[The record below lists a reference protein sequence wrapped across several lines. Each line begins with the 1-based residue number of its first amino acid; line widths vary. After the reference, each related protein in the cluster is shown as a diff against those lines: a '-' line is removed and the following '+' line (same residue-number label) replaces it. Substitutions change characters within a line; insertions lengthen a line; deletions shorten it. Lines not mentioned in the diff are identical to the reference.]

1 MTALAI
7 TPLEH
12 ELANDV
18 TAAARGDRDAFA
30 RLIAATSGVVCA
42 VALAIT
48 RDVPA
53 SEDVAQDAFFA
64 AWLGLPRLRDPTS
77 FLPWLR
83 QVTRFRARSW
93 LRARVRRG
101 GDDADLAA
109 VADPRPSAAQQLLAD
124 EDRRALDEAFAA
136 LPEDAR
142 EVVTLY
148 YREGASTAQL
158 AALLGVGEP
167 AIRQRLARA
176 RSALRAHLLD
186 RLGETLRRTGP
197 GVGLSSAVLALIV
210 AAPST
215 ATAATLA
222 GAGGTS
228 ALAKLLP
235 AAGGVGLGLF
245 AGVLG
250 VVAGLRPH
258 LREAID
264 DAERRELHRLG
275 RTAAATTA
283 IAALG
288 YGLIGVYQSA
298 AIALAI
304 HVAFGVTM
312 LALYGGWLPRITGP
326 RDPVRVAADPRFART
341 LWRRRWLGRVA
352 FTGGFAASTWG
363 LIHALGTAGL
373 L

>member
-7 TPLEH
+7 TPLERQ
-12 ELANDV
+12 LADDV
-18 TAAARGDRDAFA
+18 ASAARGDRDAFA

-53 SEDVAQDAFFA
+53 SEDVAQDAFLA

-93 LRARVRRG
+93 RRGAVRRG
-101 GDDADLAA
+101 DDAGLATA
-109 VADPRPSAAQQLLAD
+109 ADPRPTAAQLLLAD

-148 YREGASTAQL
+148 YREGTSTAQL

-186 RLGETLRRTGP
+186 RLGDTLRRTGP

-210 AAPST
+210 AAPGS
-215 ATAATLA
+215 ASAATLA
-222 GAGGTS
+222 GAGGST

-235 AAGGVGLGLF
+235 AAGGLGVGLV

-250 VVAGLRPH
+250 VRVGLRPH

-264 DAERRELHRLG
+264 DSERRALRRLG
-275 RTAAATTA
+275 RTAAVTVT
-283 IAALG
+283 IAAVG
-288 YGLIGVYQSA
+288 YALIGVHRSA
-298 AIALAI
+298 SLAIAL
-304 HVAFGVTM
+304 HLAFGATM
-312 LALYGGWLPRITGP
+312 LWIYGRQLPRITGS
-326 RDPVRVAADPRFART
+326 RDAARIAADPRFART
-341 LWRRRWLGRVA
+341 RRRRRWVSRVA
-352 FTGGFAASTWG
+352 FSAGFAASTWA
-363 LIHALGTAGL
+363 LVHALGVAGL